1 MKPFDY
7 CPACATRLG
16 EVDGEGGAHCPS
28 CGRDWYRGSAPTA
41 GAAIVHDGRA
51 LVTQRAREPEKGRF
65 DVPGGFLRAGEEPID
80 GLRREVREELG
91 VEIDAS
97 VGDCLSIVPHTYGPE
112 GDFVLAIGFKATLV
126 SGDPSPADDVADF
139 RWVTIDELDDL
150 DFAWPH
156 DRDLIRRALEDA
168 TG

>member
-1 MKPFDY
+1 MKPFHH
-7 CPACATRLG
+7 CPACATRLA
-16 EVDGEGGAHCPS
+16 EVDAEGGAHCPN

-41 GAAIVHDGRA
+41 GAAIVHEGRA
-51 LVTQRAREPEKGRF
+51 LVTQRAREPQKGRY

-97 VGDCLSIVPHTYGPE
+97 VEDCLSMVPHTYGDE
-112 GDFVLAIGFKATLV
+112 GEFVLALGFRAKLV
-126 SGDPSPADDVADF
+126 SGDPNPADDVAAF
-139 RWVTIDELDDL
+139 KWVTMDELDEV

-156 DRDLIRRALEDA
+156 DRELIRRALEDA

>member
-1 MKPFDY
+1 MKPFHY
-7 CPACATRLG
+7 CPACASRLDD
-16 EVDGEGGAHCPS
+16 VDSEGGAHCPN
-28 CGRDWYRGSAPTA
+28 CGRDWYQGSAPTA
-41 GAAIVHDGRA
+41 GAAIVENGRA

-65 DVPGGFLRAGEEPID
+65 DVPGGFLRAGEEVID

-97 VGDCLSIVPHTYGPE
+97 IDDCVSMAIHHYGAE
-112 GDFVLAIGFKATLV
+112 KDYVLALGFKATLV
-126 SGDPSPADDVADF
+126 SGDPQPADDVAAF
-139 RWVTIDELDDL
+139 RWVTIDELDEV

-156 DRDLIRRALEDA
+156 DRELIRRALEDA